1 MDKRGC
7 ISLLTVKPM
16 GEIDYGSY
24 IPPYQQIAAELIA
37 DIKSG
42 ALQPGRAI
50 PSEPQLVQRYG
61 VARATARRAVAYL
74 RDQGYVFTIAHR
86 GSYVALD
93 LADRGLLSEPP
104 ADTSEAD
111 ESDD

>member
-1 MDKRGC
+1 
-7 ISLLTVKPM
+7 M

-24 IPPYQQIAAELIA
+24 IPPYQQIAAEIIA

-86 GSYVALD
+86 GSYVSLD
-93 LADRGLLSEPP
+93 LAERGLLPEPP
-104 ADTSEAD
+104 VEASEAD
-111 ESDD
+111 ESAD

>member
-1 MDKRGC
+1 
-7 ISLLTVKPM
+7 M

-24 IPPYQQIAAELIA
+24 IPPYQQIAAEIIA
-37 DIKSG
+37 DIKRG
-42 ALQPGRAI
+42 VLQPGRAI

-86 GSYVALD
+86 GSYVSLD
-93 LADRGLLSEPP
+93 LDERGLLGDS
-104 ADTSEAD
+104 AKGD
-111 ESDD
+111 